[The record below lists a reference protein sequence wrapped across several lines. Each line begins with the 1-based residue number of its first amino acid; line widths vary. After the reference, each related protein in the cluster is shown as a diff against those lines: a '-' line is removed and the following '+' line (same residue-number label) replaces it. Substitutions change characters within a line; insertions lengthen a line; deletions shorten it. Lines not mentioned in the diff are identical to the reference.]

1 MKKLVIYIHGKG
13 GSAAEAE
20 HYIPLFSDSDV
31 TGFDYKSETPWE
43 AVNEFSAF
51 FDAVSLGYDSVTIIA
66 NSIGAYFSLCSL
78 GEKQIDKAFFISPV
92 VNMEK
97 LIADML
103 QWAMVSEAELADK
116 KTVKT
121 AFGETLSWDY
131 LQWVRAHPVSW
142 SIPTEILYGEKDN
155 MQSFETVRGFAQKH
169 RANLTVME
177 NGEHWFHTE
186 EQMRFLDN
194 WIECS
199 LDIHQTGF
207 QIADKV

>member
-20 HYIPLFSDSDV
+20 HYIPIFSDSEV

-51 FDAVSLGYDSVTIIA
+51 FDTASVGYDSVILIA
-66 NSIGAYFSLCSL
+66 NSIGAYFALCSL
-78 GEKQIDKAFFISPV
+78 GDNKIDRAFFISPV
-92 VNMEK
+92 VDMEK
-97 LIADML
+97 LVADMML
-103 QWAMVSEAELADK
+103 WANVSEAELERR

-121 AFGETLSWDY
+121 AFGEALSWDY

-155 MQSFETVRGFAQKH
+155 MQSLETVRSFAQKH
-169 RANLTVME
+169 RANITVME

-186 EQMRFLDN
+186 EQMQFLDAWLKN
-194 WIECS
+194 M
-199 LDIHQTGF
+199 
-207 QIADKV
+207 